1 MPSRSAPEKKRFYR
15 ADVDGMRAVAV
26 LAVVGYHYWGQHI
39 PGGFIGV
46 DIFFVISGYLLSEII
61 VSDVQAGRF
70 TFSGFYER
78 RIRRIFPALFAFL
91 AVATAA
97 ACALLFPPDLLSYS
111 RSMIAASLSSSN
123 FYFWATTS
131 YFGGTAVEKPLLHT
145 WSLAV
150 EEQFYIL
157 FPIFIVLVHRYLSR
171 YLRAVVAAVTIASLA
186 WSIVDVRIDRGAAF
200 YLPFTRAW
208 ELLFGA
214 MLTLRVIPV
223 PQSKVLRECLAASG
237 CLVIGASIFLLSAS
251 GSFPGEYSLLPCAS
265 AGAIIA
271 AGQDEPTL
279 TGRMLSWKPVAF
291 IGLISYSLY
300 LWHWPLLVLF
310 TRLAP
315 LPMKI
320 RGEHTI
326 LALLSVVVAAVSWRF
341 VETPFRTGPRRPGKR
356 AIYVFGAACVAAFTL
371 CALILSINRGLPG
384 RFPAKADA
392 VASYLD
398 YKESFAVDFQQLF
411 RPGCFL
417 EIRERVTDYDE
428 GLCLGAVDG
437 KRQVLLFGDS
447 QAADLQYGLESSIP
461 NVHFLQATS
470 AACHPTLEG
479 GRFPECRQFLA
490 KVFDEYLSSRSISMV
505 ALNDDWGPE
514 DLPRLTKTIEFLHRK
529 GIGVVVF
536 GPRPQYEVSLP
547 RLLAKSVVNGNAGFP
562 SRYLTDGQPLDADM
576 SRLAKETWR
585 VPYISLLTILCP
597 ARVCTEYAAPGVPLQ
612 FDNDHFTIEGSAYVG
627 REVNARFP
635 GIFES
640 EQEMRGGSQSRSAT
654 RYDRN

>member
-1 MPSRSAPEKKRFYR
+1 MLSRSAPEKKRFYR

-26 LAVVGYHYWGQHI
+26 LAVVGYHYWGQYI

-46 DIFFVISGYLLSEII
+46 DIFFVISGYLLSAII

-78 RIRRIFPALFAFL
+78 RIRRIFPALFVL
-91 AVATAA
+91 LGVATAA
-97 ACALLFPPDLLSYS
+97 GCLLLFPKDLLSYS

-123 FYFWATTS
+123 FYFWATTT
-131 YFGGTAVEKPLLHT
+131 YFGGTGGEKPLLHT

-157 FPIFIVLVHRYLSR
+157 FPIFIVLVHRHLPR
-171 YLRAVVAAVTIASLA
+171 HLRTVVTGVTVASLA
-186 WSIVDVRIDRGAAF
+186 WSIVDVRIDQSAAF

-223 PQSKVLRECLAASG
+223 PQSKVFRECLAAAG
-237 CLVIGASIFLLSAS
+237 CLGIAASIFLLSAS
-251 GSFPGEYSLLPCAS
+251 APFPGEYSLLPCLS

-271 AGQDEPTL
+271 AGQDEATL
-279 TGRMLSWKPVAF
+279 AGRVLSWRPVVF
-291 IGLISYSLY
+291 VGLISYSLY
-300 LWHWPLLVLF
+300 LWHWPLLVFF

-315 LPMKI
+315 LPSHI
-320 RGEHTI
+320 RGGHAI
-326 LALLSVVVAAVSWRF
+326 LAVLSVVIAAISWRF

-356 AIYVFGAACVAAFTL
+356 TIYIFGAACVVAFTA
-371 CALILSINRGLPG
+371 CAVILSITRGLPG

-398 YKESFAVDFQQLF
+398 YKESFPLDFQKLF

-428 GLCLGAVDG
+428 GLCLGPVEG
-437 KRQVLLFGDS
+437 KSQVLLFGDS

-470 AACHPTLEG
+470 GACHPTLGG
-479 GRFPECRQFLA
+479 GRFPECRQFVA
-490 KVFDEYLSSRSISMV
+490 KVFNEYISSRSISLV
-505 ALNDDWGPE
+505 ALNADWGSEELPE
-514 DLPRLTKTIEFLHRK
+514 LTKTIEFIHGK

-536 GPRPQYEVSLP
+536 GPRPQYEASLP
-547 RLLAKSVVNGNAGFP
+547 RLLARSVVSGDAGFP
-562 SRYLTDGQPLDADM
+562 NRYLSDGQPPLDAAM
-576 SRLAKETWR
+576 SRLAKETWH
-585 VPYISLLTILCP
+585 VPYISLMTILCP
-597 ARVCTEYAAPGVPLQ
+597 KNGCTEYAADGVPLQ
-612 FDNDHFTIEGSAYVG
+612 FDYDHLTLQGSVYVG

-640 EQEMRGGSQSRSAT
+640 K
-654 RYDRN
+654 